1 MYLMHFYFIGIV
13 WYRNLAKKRKKEKK
27 KKKTIV
33 RYATLVKSA

>member
-13 WYRNLAKKRKKEKK
+13 WYCNLAKKEKK
-27 KKKTIV
+27 PIV

>member
-13 WYRNLAKKRKKEKK
+13 WYCNLAKKEKK
-27 KKKTIV
+27 KKRKKTIV